1 MTAIYFNPRNLL
13 IACLMFMVAGV
24 AVAMTPSIRI
34 ADQGDKVVLDVLIPS
49 QFGNWKVDE
58 AVSYQQV
65 SPDVKAA
72 IDKIYNQVLTRTYVN
87 REGYRIMLTV
97 PYGADQSDGL
107 SAHDPE
113 GCYPAQGF
121 QIMSKSKEVIRT
133 TAGDIPVRRMHA
145 TSGARNE
152 PVTYWF
158 TVGSKAVNDD
168 WERKKTQL
176 RYTLKG
182 QIPDGLLFR
191 VSSIDP
197 DTEQAYAVQASF
209 INDLVGSL
217 TPEARLRVAGL
228 SQ

>member
-1 MTAIYFNPRNLL
+1 MMAANYFNPRNIL
-13 IACLMFMVAGV
+13 IACLMFITEGV
-24 AVAMTPSIRI
+24 AVAMTPTIRI
-34 ADQGDKVVLDVLIPS
+34 ADRGEKVVLDTLIPAR
-49 QFGNWKVDE
+49 FGDWIVDE

-72 IDKIYNQVLTRTYVN
+72 IDKIYSQVLTRTYIN

-121 QIMSKSKEVIRT
+121 QIMSKSKNVIRT
-133 TAGDIPVRRMHA
+133 AVGEIPVRRMHA

-158 TVGSKAVNDD
+158 TVGNKAVNND

-182 QIPDGLLFR
+182 EIPDGLLFR

-197 DTEQAYAVQASF
+197 DTEHAYAVQASF
-209 INDLVGSL
+209 ISDMMTVLPQA
-217 TPEARLRVAGL
+217 TRQRVAGL
-228 SQ
+228 N